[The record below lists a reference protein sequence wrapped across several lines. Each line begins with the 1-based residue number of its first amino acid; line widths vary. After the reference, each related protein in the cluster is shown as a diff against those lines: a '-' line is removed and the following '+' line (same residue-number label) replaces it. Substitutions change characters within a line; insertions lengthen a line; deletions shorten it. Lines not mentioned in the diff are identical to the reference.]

1 MESSQ
6 DRHLPATEQKLQQA
20 RKDGQAPRSRDLS
33 HLAVLGTGAVTVL
46 LLTPFVFE
54 RFEHSLGQQL
64 AFDASTLID
73 PRSMLARMSDVAMV
87 GIIVAAVFALSV
99 GLAAIGSAVAAGGWI
114 ASSKPL
120 MPDFSRINPLSGIK
134 NLFSKQQ
141 AANVA
146 KLCLMTGILLSIGY
160 VFLRDSVD
168 QVASLVMQPSIVAMH
183 DLGSWLVSG
192 VSLLLLVVFAA
203 AVIDVPLQ
211 GFFLRSRLKMSHEE
225 VKQEH
230 KNSEGSPQIK
240 ARIRQRQREMSQRK
254 SLANVPKADF
264 VLMNPTHYAVAL
276 RYDEA
281 TMDAPQVVA
290 KGADLLAMRIRDLA
304 RTHEIPVLQSPMLAR
319 ALYAHAEIEQGI
331 PSALYTAVAQVLAY
345 VYRLKAAM
353 RGEGAAPGAVPEPDV
368 PVELDPHH
376 KKAPIADRAGEPD
389 APPADARATPTGKA
403 ATQEPRR

>member
-46 LLTPFVFE
+46 ILTPRVFE
-54 RFEHSLGQQL
+54 RLQHSLGQQL
-64 AFDASTLID
+64 AFNATTLID
-73 PRSMLARMSDVAMV
+73 PRSMLSRMGEMALTGILVAV
-87 GIIVAAVFALSV
+87 VFALCV
-99 GLAAIGSAVAAGGWI
+99 GLAAVVSTVAAGGWI
-114 ASSKPL
+114 TSTKPIT
-120 MPDFSRINPLSGIK
+120 PDFSRINPLSGIK

-146 KLCLMTGILLSIGY
+146 KLCFMTGILLSISY

-168 QVASLVMQPSIVAMH
+168 QIASLVMQPSIVAMN

-211 GFFLRSRLKMSHEE
+211 GFFLRSRLKMSHDE

-230 KNSEGSPQIK
+230 KNSDGNPQIK

-254 SLANVPKADF
+254 SLANVPTADF

-281 TMDAPQVVA
+281 SMDAPQVVA

-304 RTHEIPVLQSPMLAR
+304 KTHDIPVLQSPMLAR
-319 ALYAHAEIEQGI
+319 ALYAHAEIDQGI
-331 PSALYTAVAQVLAY
+331 PSTLYTAVAQVLAY

-353 RGEGAAPGAVPEPDV
+353 RGEGVMPDAVPDPEV

-376 KKAPIADRAGEPD
+376 KKARADDATDEATSAGSTS
-389 APPADARATPTGKA
+389 ATTKPGGT
-403 ATQEPRR
+403 TQGANR